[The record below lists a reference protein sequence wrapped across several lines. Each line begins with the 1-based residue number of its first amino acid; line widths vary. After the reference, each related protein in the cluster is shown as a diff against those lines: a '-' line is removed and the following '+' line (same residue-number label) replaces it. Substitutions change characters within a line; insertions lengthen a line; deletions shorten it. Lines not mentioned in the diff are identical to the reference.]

1 MIEEITPVIITYEEA
16 PNIARTLDKLVWAKR
31 VIIIDSGSNDETL
44 EIARSYRQAQ
54 VIHRSFDDCA
64 SQWNFGN
71 SQVDRGWVLSLDADY
86 ELSDALVAELHDLDP
101 SATVSGYRANFI
113 YRVFGRSLR
122 GSLYPPRIVLYR
134 KDKAHYRNEGH
145 TQQLVVSGEVRSVS
159 GVIFHDDR
167 KPLARWLA
175 SQRRYARE
183 EADYLLMADTKSLS
197 WVDRMRFTGWPAPIA
212 VLVYTL
218 FLKGCVF
225 EGWPGWYYVLQRVLA
240 ETLIALEIVD
250 RRLRRNVDAR
260 PGSQ

>member
-1 MIEEITPVIITYEEA
+1 M
-16 PNIARTLDKLVWAKR
+16 
-31 VIIIDSGSNDETL
+31 
-44 EIARSYRQAQ
+44 
-54 VIHRSFDDCA
+54 
-64 SQWNFGN
+64 
-71 SQVDRGWVLSLDADY
+71 
-86 ELSDALVAELHDLDP
+86 
-101 SATVSGYRANFI
+101 
-113 YRVFGRSLR
+113 
-122 GSLYPPRIVLYR
+122 LYR

-197 WVDRMRFTGWPAPIA
+197 WVDRMRFAGWPAPIA

-260 PGSQ
+260 PGSR